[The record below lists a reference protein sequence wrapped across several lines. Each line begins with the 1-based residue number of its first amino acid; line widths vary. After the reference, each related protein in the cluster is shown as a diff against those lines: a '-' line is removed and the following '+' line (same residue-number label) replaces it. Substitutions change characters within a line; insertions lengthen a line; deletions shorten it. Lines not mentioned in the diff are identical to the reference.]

1 MLPRHTRTLLS
12 ILIVQAFALD
22 ANAQQADTSTSTST
36 STATAAATAA
46 ATPAAEIVVIQ
57 AQRTT
62 AGVARDAQRQAPNL
76 VNLTT
81 AVEMRKLPDVNTA
94 EAVRRVPGVS
104 LETDTGEG
112 RYINI
117 RGIDSDLNNTTF
129 GGLRLPPSNNASPF
143 GGGRAVALDAIPT
156 GLVGAI
162 IVTKTLLPEQD
173 AEALGGSIEITP
185 KTAPRDGKPFVD
197 ARIGSGYESLRGTGI
212 ADISVTAGT
221 RFGGA
226 AADRGTATSY
236 SDRPFSVVVT
246 GTYYEDKR
254 GIDDVEP
261 SFIDAAP
268 YASPSTAYAGFDQR
282 YYRYHRRRH
291 GEGIDLG
298 YQPDQ
303 DDKYYIRFFDAGY
316 TESVLRNRLTV
327 TPDGSPTLANG
338 MFTDGMTAHGFD
350 KTLRDEKERIDNKV
364 FAVGGSNR
372 FGDTAA
378 DYRLGYTE
386 GSYKKLH
393 DYNSDFNYTPA
404 AGSITYDN
412 GNSGSTP
419 RFSITGADYLN
430 PANYT
435 LHGFQNSTLDIRDKE
450 FALSG
455 NLKVPVSWTGAE
467 LESMKMGLDARLR
480 KRAAGGQPYSYAGI
494 PALALTDYVHGGNVN
509 FYDGAYNNGPNIDS
523 GVLQNVLAQ
532 YRTISSSDAT
542 NAALETQNDR
552 ENVFAGYGQYEL
564 VNGNLTVT
572 GGARIEAT
580 RAHYSAF
587 AQGVDASGAS
597 FISPVSASHS
607 YANFFPSVQ
616 LRYDVDRTIVARAAY
631 STAIARPG
639 FNQITPSL
647 TVDTAGGFVTRG
659 NPDLKPITDNAF
671 DLSLEKYLPF
681 AGIVSVG
688 VFDKEFRNYI
698 ANSQTDQTFPNNGLF
713 AGFVGVA
720 HVVSFTNIPNAYA
733 RGVELNYE
741 QRLPGLPPVLDGLG
755 LGANYTFV
763 ESRFAIRT
771 GQNSTLPSTS
781 RHTVNAFVSYEHD
794 GLNMRLGGYYLSRNL
809 WAIGGSAGTDVY
821 SQARFSLDFGS
832 SYQINKELTLY
843 FNAKNLTNTA
853 LTFAE
858 GQSNRT
864 TQREFYG
871 QTYQLGAELHF

>member
-1 MLPRHTRTLLS
+1 MLPRFTQPALTLA
-12 ILIVQAFALD
+12 ILQAFAHH
-22 ANAQQADTSTSTST
+22 AMAQQADPSPPAS
-36 STATAAATAA
+36 
-46 ATPAAEIVVIQ
+46 AAETVVIQ
-57 AQRTT
+57 GQRTT
-62 AGVARDAQRQAPNL
+62 TGVARDAQRQAPNL
-76 VNLTT
+76 INLTT
-81 AVEMRKLPDVNTA
+81 AEEMRKLPDVNTA

-185 KTAPRDGKPFVD
+185 KTAPRDGRAFLD
-197 ARIGSGYESLRGTGI
+197 ARIGSGRESLRGTGI

-221 RFGGA
+221 RFGGGNI
-226 AADRGTATSY
+226 DRGMATSY
-236 SDRPFSVVVT
+236 ADRPFSIVVT
-246 GTYYEDKR
+246 GTWYEDRR

-261 SFIDAAP
+261 SFIDSAP

-282 YYRYHRRRH
+282 HYQYHRRRH
-291 GEGIDLG
+291 GVGIDLG
-298 YQPDQ
+298 YQPDSSS
-303 DDKYYIRFFDAGY
+303 KYYVRFFDAGY
-316 TESVLRNRLTV
+316 IESVLRNRLTV
-327 TPDGSPTLANG
+327 TPDGAPTLANG
-338 MFTDGMTAHGFD
+338 KFTDGMSANGFD
-350 KTLRDEKERIDNKV
+350 KTLRDEQERIDNKV
-364 FAVGGSNR
+364 LAIGGSNT
-372 FGDTAA
+372 FGDKAL

-386 GSYKKLH
+386 GSYRKLH
-393 DYNSDFNYTPA
+393 DYNSDFNFTPA
-404 AGSITYDN
+404 SATITYDN

-419 RFSITGADYLN
+419 RFSITGANYLD

-435 LHGFQNSTLDIRDKE
+435 LAKFQNSTLDIRDKE
-450 FALSG
+450 FALAG
-455 NLKVPVSWTGAE
+455 NLRLPVSWANAE
-467 LESMKMGLDARLR
+467 LESVKVGLDARLR
-480 KRAAGGQPYSYAGI
+480 KRNAGGQPYSYAGI
-494 PALALTDYVHGGNVN
+494 PALALSDYVHGGNVN
-509 FYDGAYNNGPNIDS
+509 FYDGAYANGPAIDA

-532 YRTISSSDAT
+532 YRTVTANDAT
-542 NAALETQNDR
+542 NAALESQNDR

-564 VNGNLTVT
+564 VDGALTVT
-572 GGARIEAT
+572 GGARVEAT
-580 RAHYSAF
+580 RARYSAF
-587 AQGVDASGAS
+587 AQGVDASGQS
-597 FISPVSASHS
+597 FISPVSASRS

-616 LRYDVDRTIVARAAY
+616 ARYEVSRGLVARAAW

-671 DLSLEKYLPF
+671 DLSIEKYLPF
-681 AGIVSVG
+681 AGIVSIG
-688 VFDKEFRNYI
+688 VFDKQFRNYI
-698 ANSQTDQTFPNNGLF
+698 ANSQTDQTFPNDGLF
-713 AGFVGVA
+713 AGFVGTA
-720 HVVSFTNIPNAYA
+720 HVVSFTNIPSAWA

-741 QRLPGLPPVLDGLG
+741 QHLPGLPAWLEGLG
-755 LGANYTFV
+755 LGANYTFAD
-763 ESRFAIRT
+763 SRFAIRP

-781 RHTVNAFVSYEHD
+781 RHTLNAFVSYEHA
-794 GLNMRLGGYYLSRNL
+794 GLNLRLGGYYLSRNL

-821 SQARFSLDFGS
+821 SQPRFSLDFGS
-832 SYQINKELTLY
+832 SYEINKQVSVY